1 MSQAA
6 SSDVLAPAGRQRPGR
21 VRPAAAALCLL
32 LAALLT
38 APAGFALWGQRTLID
53 TQRYASTVGPLIRSS
68 AVQDAI
74 ATRVI
79 DVVDTEVASGG
90 ATLDKWLSGVFTD
103 ARSRQQVLGAFSGA
117 VDGVVASQ
125 VRQFIASPEFAVI
138 WEAANV
144 EAQRSFVQILKGD
157 TTGPIALHGSQIVL
171 NLSAVITQVEQRLA
185 AGGLTFVR
193 HLPIPQ
199 TDAQIVLADAPH
211 LGQLRTMYAF
221 TSLAGLW
228 LIGVVAVLFVAAFLL
243 ARRRPRMA
251 VLIGVAL
258 VADAF
263 LAALLVSFGRHLLL
277 DQFAATAFGPASAM
291 FYDTLLAH
299 VQQGRHALLWLGA
312 ALVSM
317 GWVTGSAASA
327 AATRRRLS
335 AGLARVGIKR
345 GAPVASD
352 ALPVYVPVTAGWS
365 TATLSGGAVYEPA
378 RAGGPFGAI
387 DPRTLARTLST
398 EASRIGR
405 C

>member
-1 MSQAA
+1 MPHAA
-6 SSDVLAPAGRQRPGR
+6 PFDVLAPTARQRPGR

-53 TQRYASTVGPLIRSS
+53 TQRYVSTVGPLIRST

-79 DVVDTEVASGG
+79 DVVDKEAASGG
-90 ATLDKWLSGVFTD
+90 AMLDKWLSGVFTD
-103 ARSRQQVLGAFSGA
+103 AHSRQQVLGALSGA

-138 WEAANV
+138 WNAANV

-171 NLSAVITQVEQRLA
+171 NLSAVIAQVEQRLA
-185 AGGLTFVR
+185 ASGLTFVR

-199 TDAQIVLADAPH
+199 TDAQLVLADAPH
-211 LGQLRTMYAF
+211 LGELRTLYAL
-221 TSLAGLW
+221 TNLAGLW
-228 LIGVVAVLFVAAFLL
+228 LIGVVAVLFAAAFLL

-251 VLIGVAL
+251 VLIGVAM

-263 LAALLVSFGRHLLL
+263 LVALLVSFGRHLLL
-277 DQFAATAFGPASAM
+277 DQFAATAFGPASAV

-299 VQQGRHALLWLGA
+299 VQQGRQALLVLGA
-312 ALVSM
+312 ALVAV
-317 GWVTGSAASA
+317 GWVTGSTASA
-327 AATRRRLS
+327 VTTRRGMS
-335 AGLARVGIKR
+335 AGFARVGLKR
-345 GAPVASD
+345 GKPITAEP
-352 ALPVYVPVTAGWS
+352 LPVYVPATAGWS
-365 TATLSGGAVYEPA
+365 AATLSGAV
-378 RAGGPFGAI
+378 
-387 DPRTLARTLST
+387 DPRTLAR
-398 EASRIGR
+398 G
-405 C
+405 